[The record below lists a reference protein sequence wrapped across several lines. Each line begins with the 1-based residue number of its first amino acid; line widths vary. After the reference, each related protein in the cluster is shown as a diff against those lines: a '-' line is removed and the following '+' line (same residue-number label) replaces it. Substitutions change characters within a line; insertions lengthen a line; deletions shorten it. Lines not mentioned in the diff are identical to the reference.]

1 MSRNRFSQELH
12 TLGQAQVHLA
22 LESVRD
28 ALQRQTQPLG
38 EAVGLRSHSELFAV
52 VS

>member
-1 MSRNRFSQELH
+1 
-12 TLGQAQVHLA
+12 
-22 LESVRD
+22 VRD